1 MISILHVELAEFII
15 AKTLTGIGFLSIVKN
30 QLKGTRSCSVSKLSA
45 PFIQG
50 GGGAEGGPQLLLNL

>member
-15 AKTLTGIGFLSIVKN
+15 AKTLTEICFLIVKN